1 MEQMRKKQTVLLAG
15 LALVLSAGN
24 GLAAETTT
32 VSTVDSQQL
41 FKSNQLVTD
50 PSKQTGA
57 NHQGAEEKI
66 TDARPVVQRPLLHW
80 DSLENAQ
87 RTQLAVKTSAAP
99 LVVVH
104 KAVPIII
111 TAADIEAQEKA
122 ARRKNKNDLVPVVE
136 PVGTLEG
143 NQGVKP
149 AGTTPALTATVPPVP
164 ARSAAAAST
173 AATAAAAAA
182 AVPTVPAG
190 TMPVSQK
197 KVPAVQPSTVAQDTV
212 ELPPIRAIIEPSA
225 SQAVVTSVE
234 LPPIQPVA
242 SVRSAAAQARSAET
256 VELPPIHPVR

>member
-24 GLAAETTT
+24 GLAAETTS

-111 TAADIEAQEKA
+111 TAADIEAPEKA

-164 ARSAAAAST
+164 ARSAAT
-173 AATAAAAAA
+173 AATAAAA
-182 AVPTVPAG
+182 VSTVPAG
-190 TMPVSQK
+190 TMPASQK

>member
-41 FKSNQLVTD
+41 FKAKRLVTD
-50 PSKQTGA
+50 PSKQSGA

-111 TAADIEAQEKA
+111 TAADVEAQEKA
-122 ARRKNKNDLVPVVE
+122 ARRKITNDLVPEVK
-136 PVGTLEG
+136 PGGMLAG
-143 NQGVKP
+143 NQNMKSAV
-149 AGTTPALTATVPPVP
+149 TTPALTATAPVP
-164 ARSAAAAST
+164 ARS
-173 AATAAAAAA
+173 AAAAAA

-190 TMPVSQK
+190 TMPASQK

>member
-111 TAADIEAQEKA
+111 TAADIEAPEKA

-143 NQGVKP
+143 KQDVKP
-149 AGTTPALTATVPPVP
+149 AGTMPA
-164 ARSAAAAST
+164 
-173 AATAAAAAA
+173 
-182 AVPTVPAG
+182 
-190 TMPVSQK
+190 SQK

>member
-24 GLAAETTT
+24 GLAAETTS

-143 NQGVKP
+143 KQDVKP
-149 AGTTPALTATVPPVP
+149 AGTMPA
-164 ARSAAAAST
+164 
-173 AATAAAAAA
+173 
-182 AVPTVPAG
+182 
-190 TMPVSQK
+190 SQK

>member
-24 GLAAETTT
+24 GLAAETTS

-41 FKSNQLVTD
+41 FKSDQLVTD

-111 TAADIEAQEKA
+111 TAADIEAPEKA

-143 NQGVKP
+143 NQDVKP
-149 AGTTPALTATVPPVP
+149 AGTMPA
-164 ARSAAAAST
+164 
-173 AATAAAAAA
+173 
-182 AVPTVPAG
+182 
-190 TMPVSQK
+190 SQK

>member
-24 GLAAETTT
+24 GLAAETTP

-143 NQGVKP
+143 KQDVKP
-149 AGTTPALTATVPPVP
+149 AGTMPA
-164 ARSAAAAST
+164 
-173 AATAAAAAA
+173 
-182 AVPTVPAG
+182 
-190 TMPVSQK
+190 SQK

>member
-24 GLAAETTT
+24 GLAAETTS

-111 TAADIEAQEKA
+111 TAADIEAPEKA

-143 NQGVKP
+143 KQDVKP
-149 AGTTPALTATVPPVP
+149 AGTMPA
-164 ARSAAAAST
+164 
-173 AATAAAAAA
+173 
-182 AVPTVPAG
+182 
-190 TMPVSQK
+190 SQK

>member
-149 AGTTPALTATVPPVP
+149 AGTTPALTAMVPPVP

-173 AATAAAAAA
+173 AATAAAD
-182 AVPTVPAG
+182 VPTVPAG
-190 TMPVSQK
+190 TMPASQK

>member
-24 GLAAETTT
+24 GLAAETTS

-149 AGTTPALTATVPPVP
+149 AETTPALTATVPPVP

-173 AATAAAAAA
+173 AATAAAA
-182 AVPTVPAG
+182 VPTVPAG
-190 TMPVSQK
+190 TMPASQK

>member
-149 AGTTPALTATVPPVP
+149 AGTTPALTAMVPPVP

-173 AATAAAAAA
+173 AATAAAA
-182 AVPTVPAG
+182 VPTVPAG
-190 TMPVSQK
+190 TMPASQK

>member
-1 MEQMRKKQTVLLAG
+1 MRKKQTVLLAG

-50 PSKQTGA
+50 PSKQIGA

-149 AGTTPALTATVPPVP
+149 AGTTPALTAMVPPVP

-173 AATAAAAAA
+173 AATAAAA
-182 AVPTVPAG
+182 VPTVPAG
-190 TMPVSQK
+190 TMPASQK

>member
-149 AGTTPALTATVPPVP
+149 AETTPALTATVPPVP
-164 ARSAAAAST
+164 ARSAAAAAT
-173 AATAAAAAA
+173 AATAAA

-190 TMPVSQK
+190 TMPASQK

>member
-143 NQGVKP
+143 KQDVKP
-149 AGTTPALTATVPPVP
+149 AGTMPA
-164 ARSAAAAST
+164 
-173 AATAAAAAA
+173 
-182 AVPTVPAG
+182 
-190 TMPVSQK
+190 SQK

>member
-111 TAADIEAQEKA
+111 TAADIEAPEKA

-173 AATAAAAAA
+173 AATAAAA
-182 AVPTVPAG
+182 VPTVPAG
-190 TMPVSQK
+190 PMPASQK
-197 KVPAVQPSTVAQDTV
+197 MVPAVQPSTVAQDTV
-212 ELPPIRAIIEPSA
+212 ELPPICAIIEPSA

>member
-173 AATAAAAAA
+173 AAA

-190 TMPVSQK
+190 TMPASQK

>member
-24 GLAAETTT
+24 GLAAETTS

-50 PSKQTGA
+50 PSKQAGA

-149 AGTTPALTATVPPVP
+149 AETTPALTATVPPVP
-164 ARSAAAAST
+164 ARSAAAAAT
-173 AATAAAAAA
+173 AATAAA

-190 TMPVSQK
+190 TMPASQK

>member
-149 AGTTPALTATVPPVP
+149 AGTMPAL
-164 ARSAAAAST
+164 
-173 AATAAAAAA
+173 
-182 AVPTVPAG
+182 
-190 TMPVSQK
+190 QK

-225 SQAVVTSVE
+225 SRAVVTSVE

-242 SVRSAAAQARSAET
+242 SARSAAAQARSAET

>member
-1 MEQMRKKQTVLLAG
+1 MKQMRKKRTMLLAG
-15 LALVLSAGN
+15 LVLALSAGN
-24 GLAAETTT
+24 GLAAETAT

-41 FKSNQLVTD
+41 FKAKRLVTD
-50 PSKQTGA
+50 PSKQSGA

-111 TAADIEAQEKA
+111 TAADIEAPEKA

-164 ARSAAAAST
+164 ARSAAI
-173 AATAAAAAA
+173 TAAAA
-182 AVPTVPAG
+182 VSTVSAG
-190 TMPVSQK
+190 TLPASEK
-197 KVPAVQPSTVAQDTV
+197 KVPAVQSSSVTQDTV

-242 SVRSAAAQARSAET
+242 SARSAAAQSRSVET
-256 VELPPIHPVR
+256 VELPPVQPVR

>member
-173 AATAAAAAA
+173 AATAAAA
-182 AVPTVPAG
+182 VPTVPAG
-190 TMPVSQK
+190 TMPASQK

-256 VELPPIHPVR
+256 VELPPIHPVI

>member
-41 FKSNQLVTD
+41 FKSDQLVTD
-50 PSKQTGA
+50 PSKQAGA

-143 NQGVKP
+143 KQDVKP
-149 AGTTPALTATVPPVP
+149 AGTMPA
-164 ARSAAAAST
+164 
-173 AATAAAAAA
+173 
-182 AVPTVPAG
+182 
-190 TMPVSQK
+190 SQK
-197 KVPAVQPSTVAQDTV
+197 KVPPVQPSTVAQDTV

>member
-173 AATAAAAAA
+173 AAA

-190 TMPVSQK
+190 TMPASQK

-234 LPPIQPVA
+234 LPPIQPVTSA
-242 SVRSAAAQARSAET
+242 RSAAAQARSAET

>member
-149 AGTTPALTATVPPVP
+149 AGTTPA
-164 ARSAAAAST
+164 
-173 AATAAAAAA
+173 
-182 AVPTVPAG
+182 
-190 TMPVSQK
+190 SQK

>member
-99 LVVVH
+99 LVVAH

-122 ARRKNKNDLVPVVE
+122 ARRKTKNDLVPVVE

-164 ARSAAAAST
+164 ARSAAAA
-173 AATAAAAAA
+173 AA

-190 TMPVSQK
+190 TMPASQK

-242 SVRSAAAQARSAET
+242 SARSAAAQARSAET

>member
-149 AGTTPALTATVPPVP
+149 AETTPALTATVPPVP

-173 AATAAAAAA
+173 AAA

-190 TMPVSQK
+190 TMPASQK
-197 KVPAVQPSTVAQDTV
+197 KVPPVQPSTVAQDTV

-225 SQAVVTSVE
+225 SRAVVTSVE

>member
-50 PSKQTGA
+50 PSKQAGA

-143 NQGVKP
+143 KQDVKP
-149 AGTTPALTATVPPVP
+149 AGTMPA
-164 ARSAAAAST
+164 
-173 AATAAAAAA
+173 
-182 AVPTVPAG
+182 
-190 TMPVSQK
+190 SQK

>member
-149 AGTTPALTATVPPVP
+149 AETTPALTATVPPVP
-164 ARSAAAAST
+164 ARSAAAAAT
-173 AATAAAAAA
+173 AATAAA

-190 TMPVSQK
+190 TMPASQK

-242 SVRSAAAQARSAET
+242 SARSAAAQARSAET